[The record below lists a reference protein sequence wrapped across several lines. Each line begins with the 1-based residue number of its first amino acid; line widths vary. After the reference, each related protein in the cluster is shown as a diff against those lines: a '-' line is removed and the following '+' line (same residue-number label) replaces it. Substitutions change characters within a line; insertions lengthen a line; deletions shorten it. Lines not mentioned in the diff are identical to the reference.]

1 MQKGWQFGNI
11 LGIPLYIDQSWLWI
25 FFLFTY
31 FNVQDFQRILP
42 QSSTGI
48 IWISGFSAT
57 MLLFLSV
64 LLHELGHSIAA
75 ISQGIKV
82 NSITLFMFGG
92 VAAIE
97 KESNTPENAFQ
108 IAIAGPL
115 VSLMLFFGLKLLAE
129 KTTFAPIFSYIIK
142 DTSDINLVLAIFN
155 MIPGL
160 PLDGGQVLKAI
171 VWKITGNPFKG
182 VKVAAKTGQILGWI
196 GVIYG
201 LFMFLNTKSL
211 SPLWTVFIGGFI
223 LDNASKY
230 EKLSNIQ
237 EALTQIKAE
246 DIMTRDFQI
255 IDANM
260 NLRTF
265 ADQYIL
271 AETWQHS
278 SQPTYYYAVSNGRYR
293 GLVKVEKM
301 QFIERSQWE
310 SQTVYDLVHSLDEI
324 VTVQEKTPLVEIIN
338 CLEINEIPTVTVLSP
353 AETIAGIIDKGDI
366 VKGLANKMQWN
377 IPEQEIKR
385 IKAEGTYPE
394 VLPLPLLAKSM

>member
-31 FNVQDFQRILP
+31 FNAQDFQRILP
-42 QSSTGI
+42 QSSAGI
-48 IWISGFSAT
+48 IWISAFSAT

-115 VSLMLFFGLKLLAE
+115 VSLMLYFGLNLLAE
-129 KTTFAPIFSYIIK
+129 KTAFAPIFSYIIK
-142 DTSDINLVLAIFN
+142 DTSNINLVLAIFN

-171 VWKITGNPFKG
+171 VWKITGSPFKG

-196 GVIYG
+196 GIIYG
-201 LFMFLNTKSL
+201 LFMFLNSKSL

-338 CLEINEIPTVTVLSP
+338 CLENNQIPTVTVLSP

-394 VLPLPLLAKSM
+394 VLPLSLLAKSM